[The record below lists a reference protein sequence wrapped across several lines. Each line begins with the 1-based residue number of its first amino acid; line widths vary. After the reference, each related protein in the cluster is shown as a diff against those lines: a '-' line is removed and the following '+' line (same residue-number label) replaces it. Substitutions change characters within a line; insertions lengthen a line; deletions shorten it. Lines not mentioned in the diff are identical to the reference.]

1 MSAEQVELIDEE
13 GELTPNFAIALT
25 KTFLRFSAEAKSVY
39 AEKKFKNVD
48 EFIKAREKDESLS
61 KLIITED
68 ELDTFTKT
76 VNEGKA
82 MSKEEKDEVREY
94 FDVDKD
100 GNLTLTGFLE
110 MYHLQSG
117 GEVDETWKDLR
128 ALGFDNQLK
137 EKEEKS

>member
-1 MSAEQVELIDEE
+1 MTSERVELIDDE
-13 GELTPNFAIALT
+13 GELSPAFALALT
-25 KTFLRFSAEAKSVY
+25 SIFLRFSKQAKSIY
-39 AEKKFKNVD
+39 AEKGFKNLD
-48 EFIKAREKDESLS
+48 EFVHAKEKDENLS

-68 ELDTFTKT
+68 ELDTFTKQ
-76 VNEGKA
+76 VNEGKK

-117 GEVDETWKDLR
+117 GEAEETWKDLR
-128 ALGFDNQLK
+128 ALGFDDQLK
-137 EKEEKS
+137 EKDEK

>member
-1 MSAEQVELIDEE
+1 MSTERVELIDDE
-13 GELTPNFAIALT
+13 GELSPAFVLALT
-25 KTFLRFSAEAKSVY
+25 KTFLRFSTQGKSIY
-39 AEKKFKNVD
+39 AEKKFKDVD
-48 EFIKAREKDESLS
+48 EFVKAREEDESLS

-68 ELDTFTKT
+68 ELDTFTKA
-76 VNEGKA
+76 VNEGKT

-117 GEVDETWKDLR
+117 GEADETWKDLH
-128 ALGFDNQLK
+128 ALGFNDQLK